1 MGVEPD
7 HVLDLLAHLFRL
19 RRRQVDLVQDRDDLV
34 VVVERLI
41 DIGERLRLDALA
53 RIDHQE
59 RALAGGEA
67 AVHLIGEIDMARR
80 VDEVQLVELAVLGA
94 IVEAHGLRL
103 DGDAALP
110 LDIHGIEHLLLHL
123 PRGQAPAELDQPV
136 GEGGFAVIDMGDDGE
151 ISDAGKRRGLGMTH
165 VGLVE
170 SAASRVK
177 RAGRNAHSMHAVP
190 MRLAAACLSR
200 EALCVEVCSCG
211 TALSQSD
218 SMRNKT
224 VDGAPPHDAYCACVT
239 LRHS

>member
-19 RRRQVDLVQDRDDLV
+19 RRREVDLVQDRDDLV

-41 DIGERLRLDALA
+41 DIGESLRLDALA
-53 RIDHQE
+53 RVDHQQ
-59 RALAGGEA
+59 RALASGEA

-80 VDEVQLVELAVLGA
+80 VDEVQLVELAILGA

-123 PRGQAPAELDQPV
+123 PRGQAPAELNQPV

-165 VGLVE
+165 ARL
-170 SAASRVK
+170 
-177 RAGRNAHSMHAVP
+177 GRE
-190 MRLAAACLSR
+190 RR
-200 EALCVEVCSCG
+200 F
-211 TALSQSD
+211 
-218 SMRNKT
+218 
-224 VDGAPPHDAYCACVT
+224 
-239 LRHS
+239 